1 MTDRPE
7 FLGIISL
14 PYETTTSFLRG
25 TRWGPDAILNELQI
39 MDDFD
44 FLLGKEPLRNIK
56 RKIIR
61 AHDEHL
67 VRPEVQID
75 IARRATL
82 DILAQGGF
90 PLSLGGEHTVSLGPI
105 RACLER
111 GELGVV
117 QIDAHADLRNS
128 YEGSRYSHACVMR
141 RARDL
146 GCKVMGVGIRTMCA
160 EEAAVVAR
168 DPNVFQVD
176 GRRAAQSR
184 DWYAL
189 LDKMPQRVYLT
200 IDMDGFDPQEVPSVG
215 TPEPGGPTWYHVID
229 FIFHLMKT
237 KTVVGADIVELMPTV
252 PFRAS
257 TRLAARL
264 TQLVA
269 GLAVAT

>member
-1 MTDRPE
+1 MSDRPK

-25 TRWGPDAILNELQI
+25 TKWGPDAILNELQI

-44 FLLGKEPLRNIK
+44 FALAKEPLRGIK
-56 RKIIR
+56 RKIVR
-61 AHDEHL
+61 AHDDL
-67 VRPEVQID
+67 LLSPEIQTS

-105 RACLER
+105 RAALEG

-117 QIDAHADLRNS
+117 QIDAHADLRDS

-141 RARDL
+141 RALDL
-146 GCKVMGVGIRTMCA
+146 GCKIMGVGIRTMCA
-160 EEAAVVAR
+160 EEAAVVAKN
-168 DPNVFQVD
+168 PKVLQVD
-176 GRRAAQSR
+176 GRRAARSKT
-184 DWYAL
+184 WYEL
-189 LDKMPQRVYLT
+189 LDQMPERIYLT
-200 IDMDGFDPQEVPSVG
+200 IDMDGFDPQEVPGVG
-215 TPEPGGPTWYHVID
+215 TPEPGGPNWYNVTD
-229 FIFHLMKT
+229 FIYHLMKT
-237 KTVVGADIVELMPTV
+237 KTVVAADIVELMPTV

-264 TQLVA
+264 SQYIA
-269 GLAVAT
+269 GLAITS